1 MDDDRA
7 QFLALY
13 LTRFAAGFGYTTLLT
28 LLPFFIEVLDPSALE
43 IGLFTTGL
51 TIAQTIAVVPLAYAG
66 DRYDK
71 RAVLLGSLAVTV
83 GAYVGFI
90 LVETSTHFILARG
103 LQGLAI
109 TGTGLMTLSLIG
121 ELSPPGK
128 RANRIGTANAF
139 RFAAAIL
146 GSVAAGGLY
155 QRFGFDFVFTLLLV
169 IVLPA
174 LVGVWLFVDR
184 DETTVEGFAFTDL
197 AVNDRIVTL
206 SSFRVQY
213 AVAVTMVRTWV
224 PIYAGVAAARGGL
237 AMGGLAVGIVVAA
250 EKFTNMLF
258 QPHTGRLSD
267 RFGRAR
273 FVAFGGTAYGVVG
286 LAVPLAPAIAAWL
299 AVPDGIP
306 VLSGFPPVFF
316 ALVGLN
322 ALLGIADS
330 FREPASMALFA
341 DEGAEDGGVASSF
354 GIRELVWRP
363 GSMLG
368 PMLGGYLMTQ
378 VGMAW
383 VFYVGAATALTGVA
397 AFLLVGTHLFGR
409 DYLSS
414 W

>member
-1 MDDDRA
+1 VDDDKA

-13 LTRFAAGFGYTTLLT
+13 FTRFAAGFGYTTLLT
-28 LLPFFIEVLDPSALE
+28 LLPFFIEVLEPSALE

-71 RAVLLGSLAVTV
+71 RSVLLGSLVVTV

-155 QRFGFDFVFTLLLV
+155 QQFGFDTVFTLLLL
-169 IVLPA
+169 ILLPA
-174 LVGVWLFVDR
+174 LLGVWVFVDR

-224 PIYAGVAAARGGL
+224 PIYAGVAAAKGGL

-273 FVAFGGTAYGVVG
+273 FVAFGGTAYGLVG
-286 LAVPLAPAIAAWL
+286 LAVPLAPAVGGLVPATAA
-299 AVPDGIP
+299 IP
-306 VLSGFPPVFF
+306 VVGEFPPVFF
-316 ALVGLN
+316 ALVGLTPSSESPTAFVN
-322 ALLGIADS
+322 P
-330 FREPASMALFA
+330 PAWRCSPTRAPKTGASPVPSGFA
-341 DEGAEDGGVASSF
+341 NWSGA
-354 GIRELVWRP
+354 P
-363 GSMLG
+363 G
-368 PMLGGYLMTQ
+368 
-378 VGMAW
+378 A
-383 VFYVGAATALTGVA
+383 
-397 AFLLVGTHLFGR
+397 
-409 DYLSS
+409 
-414 W
+414 

>member
-71 RAVLLGSLAVTV
+71 RGVLLGSLVVTV

-90 LVETSTHFILARG
+90 LVDSSAQFILARG

-155 QRFGFDFVFTLLLV
+155 QQFGFDTVFTLLLL
-169 IVLPA
+169 ILLPA
-174 LVGVWLFVDR
+174 LLGVWVFVDR

-224 PIYAGVAAARGGL
+224 PIYAGVATAKGGL

-273 FVAFGGTAYGVVG
+273 FVAFGGTAYGLVG
-286 LAVPLAPAIAAWL
+286 LAVPLAPAVGGL
-299 AVPDGIP
+299 VPATGAIP
-306 VLSGFPPVFF
+306 VVGAFPPVFF

-322 ALLGIADS
+322 AFLGIADS

-341 DEGAEDGGVASSF
+341 DEGTEDGGVASSF

-363 GSMLG
+363 GSMIG
-368 PMLGGYLMTQ
+368 PMLGGFLMTS

-397 AFLLVGTHLFGR
+397 AFLLVGTHLFDR
-409 DYLSS
+409 SYLSS

>member
-13 LTRFAAGFGYTTLLT
+13 LTRFAAGFGFTTLLT
-28 LLPFFIEVLDPSALE
+28 LLPFFIEVLDPSSLE

-51 TIAQTIAVVPLAYAG
+51 TIAQTVAVVPLAYAG

-71 RAVLLGSLAVTV
+71 RAVLLGSLVVSV

-90 LVETSTHFILARG
+90 LVDSSADFILARG

-109 TGTGLMTLSLIG
+109 TGTGLMTLSLVG

-155 QRFGFDFVFTLLLV
+155 QRFGFDFVFTVLLL
-169 IVLPA
+169 ILLPA
-174 LVGVWLFVDR
+174 LLGVWAFVDR

-237 AMGGLAVGIVVAA
+237 AMGGLAVGVVVAA

-286 LAVPLAPAIAAWL
+286 LAVPLAPAL
-299 AVPDGIP
+299 GGLVPATGALPI
-306 VLSGFPPVFF
+306 VGEFPPVFF
-316 ALVGLN
+316 ALAGLN

-341 DEGAEDGGVASSF
+341 DQGTADGGVASSF

-363 GSMLG
+363 GSMIG
-368 PMLGGYLMTQ
+368 PMLGGFLMTQ

-383 VFYVGAATALTGVA
+383 VFYVGATTALTGVA
-397 AFLLVGTHLFGR
+397 AFLFVGTHLFDR
-409 DYLSS
+409 NYLST

>member
-13 LTRFAAGFGYTTLLT
+13 LTRFAAGFGFTTLLT
-28 LLPFFIEVLDPSALE
+28 LLPYFIEALDPSSLE

-51 TIAQTIAVVPLAYAG
+51 TIAQTVAVIPLAYAG

-71 RAVLLGSLAVTV
+71 RGVLLGSLVVSV

-90 LVETSTHFILARG
+90 LVDTSTHFILARG

-109 TGTGLMTLSLIG
+109 TGTGLMTLSLVG
-121 ELSPPGK
+121 ELSPLDE

-139 RFAAAIL
+139 RFAAAVL

-155 QRFGFDFVFTLLLV
+155 ERFGFDTVFTLLLV
-169 IVLPA
+169 ILLPA

-206 SSFRVQY
+206 SSFRMQY

-224 PIYAGVAAARGGL
+224 PIYAGLAAARGGL
-237 AMGGLAVGIVVAA
+237 AMGGLAVGIVVAT

-273 FVAFGGTAYGVVG
+273 FVAFGGAAYGVVG
-286 LAVPLAPAIAAWL
+286 LAVPLAPAIAGGL
-299 AVPDGIP
+299 AVPGGVP

-341 DEGAEDGGVASSF
+341 DQGTEDGGVASSF

-378 VGMAW
+378 VGMEW

-397 AFLLVGTHLFGR
+397 AFLLVGTHLFDRG
-409 DYLSS
+409 YLST

>member
-1 MDDDRA
+1 VDDDRA

-71 RAVLLGSLAVTV
+71 RAVLLGSLVVTV

-90 LVETSTHFILARG
+90 LVDSSAQFILARG

-121 ELSPPGK
+121 ELSPPEK

-250 EKFTNMLF
+250 EKFTNMLC

-273 FVAFGGTAYGVVG
+273 FVAVGGTAYGLVG
-286 LAVPLAPAIAAWL
+286 LAVPLAPAL
-299 AVPDGIP
+299 GGVVPATGAIP
-306 VLSGFPPVFF
+306 IVGEFPPVFF
-316 ALVGLN
+316 ALVALN

-341 DEGAEDGGVASSF
+341 DEGTEDGGVASSF

-368 PMLGGYLMTQ
+368 PMLAGYLMTQ

-383 VFYVGAATALTGVA
+383 VFYVGATTALTGVA
-397 AFLLVGTHLFGR
+397 AFLLVGTHLFDR
-409 DYLSS
+409 SYLST